1 MKNFSF
7 LTRNQNIK
15 KLKNNQFDIL
25 IIGGGITGAAVA
37 RDAAMRGLSVALV
50 EANDFAGGTSSR
62 SSKLI
67 HGGIRYL
74 ENFEFHLV
82 FEALSERTK
91 LFEMAPHLVHHLRFM
106 IPLYK
111 SSRVGM
117 FKMGLGMWLY
127 DLLALFQAPEMHER
141 LNAEETLASMS
152 ILNNQEIKGSF
163 VYSDAYMDDDRL
175 VHETLR
181 SAHEHGAI
189 CANYVKVLCAPESND
204 DQKTEVS
211 KTFQSAGKKSENIK
225 IEVEDQLSKEKFFV
239 QASHVISTVGPW
251 TDIVGEKLLSDWQK
265 ILRPTKGIHLTFSK
279 ERLPLSSA
287 VVMAAE
293 KSNRIV
299 FAIPRHEMVIV
310 GTTDTDY
317 SGNPR
322 DVQVK
327 PEDVRYLLDVT
338 NQYFPNAELKIT
350 DILSSYAGVRPL
362 VQDNSGSEGKTS
374 REHTIIHDPRGF
386 TFVAGGKYTTHRLMA
401 QQIVNQ
407 CLKFFPFEQMSL
419 LNKCQTEQS
428 LNPYTTVE
436 EYRNSVQTASSELE
450 RKLAERYGAEAK
462 IILEKFGYTDN
473 YWQLEAY
480 QAIHNTMCLNLTDFY
495 SRRVPL
501 VLGYKHHGLDHLD
514 DIAAVFQTELKLSDQ
529 ETETQKTDLK
539 NYIKSELSWRKY
551 FTDPES

>member
-7 LTRNQNIK
+7 QTRKQNIQ
-15 KLKNNQFDIL
+15 KLKENHFDLL

-37 RDAAMRGLSVALV
+37 RDASMRGLKVALV
-50 EANDFAGGTSSR
+50 ESNDFAGGTSSR

-91 LFEMAPHLVHHLRFM
+91 LFELAPHLVHHLRFM

-117 FKMGLGMWLY
+117 LKMGLGMWLY
-127 DLLALFQAPEMHER
+127 DLLALFQAPEMHTR
-141 LNAEETLASMS
+141 LNSKETYADMP
-152 ILNNQEIKGSF
+152 ILNTKDLKGSY

-181 SAHEHGAI
+181 SANEHGAI
-189 CANYVKVLCAPESND
+189 CVNYVKAL
-204 DQKTEVS
+204 
-211 KTFQSAGKKSENIK
+211 SAKIFKPHLQ
-225 IEVEDQLSKEKFFV
+225 IEVEDHLTKEKFLIS
-239 QASHVISTVGPW
+239 ASHIISTVGPW
-251 TDIVGEKLLSDWQK
+251 TDFLGEKLLSDWKK

-279 ERLPLSSA
+279 QRLPLTTA

-317 SGNPR
+317 AGNPR
-322 DVQVK
+322 DVKVDL
-327 PEDVRYLLDVT
+327 EDVRYLLDIT
-338 NQYFPNAELKIT
+338 NQYFPHAQLKIT
-350 DILSSYAGVRPL
+350 DIVSSYAGVRPL

-374 REHTIIHDPRGF
+374 REHTILHDPRGF

-401 QQIVNQ
+401 EQIVDQ
-407 CLKFFPFEQMSL
+407 CLKFFPFEQMAL
-419 LNKCQTEQS
+419 LNKCQTEQP
-428 LNPYTTVE
+428 LNPYTSVD
-436 EYRNSVQTASSELE
+436 EYRNSLQEMTSDIGH
-450 RKLAERYGAEAK
+450 RLAERYGAEAK
-462 IILEKFGYTDN
+462 LILENYGYTDN
-473 YWQLEAY
+473 YWQIEAH
-480 QAIHNTMCLNLTDFY
+480 QAIHHTMCLNLTDFY
-495 SRRVPL
+495 ARRVPL
-501 VLGYKHHGLDHLD
+501 ILAYKNHGIDHID
-514 DIAAVFQTELKLSDQ
+514 DIAAVFQIELNLTDQ
-529 ETETQKTDLK
+529 EIEKQKVELK
-539 NYIKSELSWRKY
+539 NYIKSELSWLKDFGCEY
-551 FTDPES
+551 LNI